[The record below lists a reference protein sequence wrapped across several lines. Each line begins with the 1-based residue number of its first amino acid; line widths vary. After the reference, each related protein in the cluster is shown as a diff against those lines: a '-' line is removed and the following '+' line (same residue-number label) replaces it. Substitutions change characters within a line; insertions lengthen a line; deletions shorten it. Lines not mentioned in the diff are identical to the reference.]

1 MSGCLDRCDR
11 CDRLDRFAAL
21 ARTVFPVLF
30 CIGVFVAGCHS
41 SEYVFNPGTGT
52 DRSES
57 EWVVE
62 GTGSVDVVNNTLV
75 LREDVDGRGMVVW
88 LTREV
93 ADDFALAFDVSF
105 SNNRCI
111 GVYFFAATGPGGT
124 DLLDQSLVRTGDY
137 EEYLR
142 GHVHTYSLSLHR
154 YWPDGRRNP
163 GSNIRRNPGAHII
176 ATAEDPA
183 IEAGQTYHVTIE
195 KRGARIRTY
204 VDGSALHDV
213 VDDGSHGPVWRAGKL
228 GFRLRGDTSCSMT
241 ISNVR
246 VR

>member
-1 MSGCLDRCDR
+1 MSVLASPVLSARGGRTL
-11 CDRLDRFAAL
+11 RLTVALFVVGAL
-21 ARTVFPVLF
+21 A
-30 CIGVFVAGCHS
+30 AGCRPP
-41 SEYVFNPGTGT
+41 EYVFAPSSGT
-52 DRSES
+52 DHDEA

-62 GTGSVDVVNNTLV
+62 GTGSLEVRNDALV

-88 LTREV
+88 LTR
-93 ADDFALAFDVSF
+93 DFSNDFSVQFDVSF

-124 DLLDQSLVRTGDY
+124 DLLDPSLVRTGDY

-176 ATAEDPA
+176 ATAPDPA
-183 IEAGQTYHVTIE
+183 IDAARAYHVRID
-195 KRGARIRTY
+195 KRGERIRTY

-228 GFRLRGDTSCSMT
+228 GFRLRGDASCSMT
-241 ISNVR
+241 VSNVT